1 MFRSMQRS
9 FVDGNGEERE
19 ALTASIGGGVVSL
32 FYHNL
37 RVFISLSKMK
47 VF

>member
-1 MFRSMQRS
+1 MFR
-9 FVDGNGEERE
+9 FVQKSLMDGNCEERE

-37 RVFISLSKMK
+37 RVFIGFSKMK